1 MPSAVTLEHGC
12 GLESWARAATEG
24 TYEAVYKWLLKNR
37 KGYFA
42 HGYAP
47 ECKSALC
54 EGRVYASEQIWRGHV
69 QKHIKTSFV
78 PAFESNVIHVH
89 AFLAWEDA
97 HARGIPP
104 VCFVSA
110 CGASGF
116 TDVGSY
122 CDHVVAEHASS
133 ETGEAKPSKRG
144 VVPKAERKPNAKH
157 QSHASSTAT
166 TTTSTSTSTTS
177 STTSSASTTATTAK
191 TSSSS
196 TTSHS
201 SKSSNPRRR
210 SSKSKQK
217 GVMATIDDKLIVA
230 ESTRLVRK
238 MKEMFNGVVLTHWAV
253 YFQSRNPMAPGG
265 VFVQGF
271 LFQGKGLRAKKIT
284 VPLRWKSSIISGV
297 RQDGVLE
304 TLSGSLYKLVGKP
317 DEAAMLEYGF
327 TQETINAFSKG
338 FPHLWREILK
348 SEWKRRRSAATSTSP
363 PPPTAKGR
371 TAPPRPSQVQPQAQA
386 LDPFASLTTSATGPS
401 TTTTTTSNG
410 DEWSPEELAALAE
423 AQASVPPSV
432 RNYWSVVAAIV
443 GTKSVEQCYSF
454 VCAAPLAPR
463 ASSSSS
469 ALAPSTPLTKA
480 QLDAANSLKKKQLL
494 RNLTARDDAAH
505 QDDAFTSTPMR
516 TSLGTA
522 LVPETPPSTIKEN
535 DEDERTA
542 FYSQFRR
549 SASPTSPSAPRRTN
563 KKRALDARSHMDDH
577 SDEDENNAPP
587 PLLTHV
593 PRGKQKS
600 LDTYVHNTAK
610 RVKSL
615 SGSRRSPSPQS
626 TTRSS
631 QSHRRALNE
640 DTAAAATKL
649 VAQVIG
655 SAGQPDPDS
664 DLDSD
669 LDNDDD
675 GQHDEYMFSD
685 E

>member
-1 MPSAVTLEHGC
+1 
-12 GLESWARAATEG
+12 
-24 TYEAVYKWLLKNR
+24 
-37 KGYFA
+37 
-42 HGYAP
+42 
-47 ECKSALC
+47 
-54 EGRVYASEQIWRGHV
+54 
-69 QKHIKTSFV
+69 
-78 PAFESNVIHVH
+78 
-89 AFLAWEDA
+89 
-97 HARGIPP
+97 
-104 VCFVSA
+104 
-110 CGASGF
+110 
-116 TDVGSY
+116 
-122 CDHVVAEHASS
+122 
-133 ETGEAKPSKRG
+133 
-144 VVPKAERKPNAKH
+144 
-157 QSHASSTAT
+157 
-166 TTTSTSTSTTS
+166 
-177 STTSSASTTATTAK
+177 
-191 TSSSS
+191 
-196 TTSHS
+196 
-201 SKSSNPRRR
+201 
-210 SSKSKQK
+210 
-217 GVMATIDDKLIVA
+217 
-230 ESTRLVRK
+230 
-238 MKEMFNGVVLTHWAV
+238 
-253 YFQSRNPMAPGG
+253 MAPGG

-304 TLSGSLYKLVGKP
+304 TLSGSLYKLVGQP

-348 SEWKRRRSAATSTSP
+348 SEWKRRRSAAAGTTSP
-363 PPPTAKGR
+363 PPPTAGKGR
-371 TAPPRPSQVQPQAQA
+371 ALPPRPSQSQA
-386 LDPFASLTTSATGPS
+386 LDPFASLTTSGSATSGS
-401 TTTTTTSNG
+401 ATTAPNG

-443 GTKSVEQCYSF
+443 GTKSIEQCYSF

-463 ASSSSS
+463 TTSSSS
-469 ALAPSTPLTKA
+469 ASSSALPPSTPLTKA

-516 TSLGTA
+516 TSLGAA

-535 DEDERTA
+535 GEDERAA

-563 KKRALDARSHMDDH
+563 KKRGLDARSHAGDH
-577 SDEDENNAPP
+577 SDDDENNAPP

-615 SGSRRSPSPQS
+615 SGSRRSPSPQA
-626 TTRSS
+626 TTRST
-631 QSHRRALNE
+631 QSHRRALNQ

-655 SAGQPDPDS
+655 SAGHPDPDS

-669 LDNDDD
+669 LDPPYADDD
-675 GQHDEYMFSD
+675 QQDEYMFSD